1 MAEVVLFHHVHGLTE
16 GVRAFADQLRA
27 GGHTVH
33 TPDLFEGRT
42 FDTIEEGIAFSR
54 ALGDELDDRAAAA
67 VESLPAELVYG
78 GFSMGVMCAQT
89 LASRRPGAVGG
100 LLLHS
105 AIDPQWVGPW
115 PDGVPAQIHAMDAD
129 PFFVEEDG
137 DLAAAEAM
145 VAAHERVELFLYPGD
160 DHLFTD
166 SSLAAY
172 DAEATALVVTRAL
185 AFLDAL

>member
-1 MAEVVLFHHVHGLTE
+1 MAEVVLFHHVCGLTP
-16 GVRAFADQLRA
+16 GVQAFAEGLRA

-33 TPDLFEGRT
+33 TPDLFGGRT
-42 FDTIEEGIAFSR
+42 FDTIEEGMAFSKTVPV
-54 ALGDELDDRAAAA
+54 DERAAAA
-67 VESLPAELVYG
+67 VEGLPAELVYG

-89 LASRRPGAVGG
+89 LASSRPGARGG

-129 PFFVEEDG
+129 PFFVDDG
-137 DLAAAEAM
+137 DLEAARAM
-145 VAAHERVELFLYPGD
+145 VAAHEGVELFLYPGD
-160 DHLFTD
+160 GHLFTD

-172 DAEATALVVTRAL
+172 DAEATALVTSRAL
-185 AFLDAL
+185 AFLDGL

>member
-1 MAEVVLFHHVHGLTE
+1 MAEVVLFHHVHGLTT
-16 GVRAFADQLRA
+16 GVEAFADALRA

-33 TPDLFEGRT
+33 TPDLFEGT
-42 FDTIEEGIAFSR
+42 VLDTIEEGMAFSR
-54 ALGDELDDRAAAA
+54 TVPVDERAAAA
-67 VESLPAELVYG
+67 VEGLPAELVYG
-78 GFSMGVMCAQT
+78 GFSVGVMCAQT
-89 LASRRPGAVGG
+89 LASSRPGARGG

-129 PFFVEEDG
+129 PFFIEEDG

-145 VAAHERVELFLYPGD
+145 VAAHDGVELFLYPGD
-160 DHLFTD
+160 EHLFTD

-172 DAEATALVVTRAL
+172 DADATALVLKRAL
-185 AFLDAL
+185 TFLDGL